1 MSVRTTMLILV
12 LNEFP
17 TFTITRLS
25 ITLLIFQNVVER
37 SKPFP
42 KAKIQNF
49 YETPYTERAKV
60 SWYGNL
66 CTSAP
71 SLAALGIAGTS
82 SALLSLAQTV

>member
-42 KAKIQNF
+42 KAKLTKIFKN
-49 YETPYTERAKV
+49 EGVTEKENQSNILRNEKD
-60 SWYGNL
+60 W
-66 CTSAP
+66 
-71 SLAALGIAGTS
+71 
-82 SALLSLAQTV
+82 LLLHRNI